1 MWQDPPP
8 DTGHVG
14 DMKIVILGLAVWTG
28 ALAGCAG
35 KKSTPPPEPPPSTE
49 AATPAPPVLSGTVD
63 EQTVTRTATVE
74 QVDQKTRHV
83 TLRRPDRTTF
93 TIVVGSEV
101 HNLPQLK
108 RGDMVR
114 VTYRESIAYE
124 VKKAD
129 GAQPGVATKT
139 EVTRSPRGQKPGGTV
154 TDTVS
159 VRTTRRC
166 APR

>member
-1 MWQDPPP
+1 
-8 DTGHVG
+8 
-14 DMKIVILGLAVWTG
+14 
-28 ALAGCAG
+28 
-35 KKSTPPPEPPPSTE
+35 
-49 AATPAPPVLSGTVD
+49 
-63 EQTVTRTATVE
+63 VTRTATVE